1 MKAIIKR
8 ELFNYWKNPVFYLG
22 ILIALAAMYMILSPY
37 LNLHKWDTDGQIKE
51 VSVDEIGDV
60 DIMDG
65 YIPVSEEEKIEG
77 GLLKVQE
84 ELIQFGEMSKEAASA
99 VVRDVREHAGSVSEV
114 CQYLEDK
121 YNYSFKSAYYH
132 MEESGIRRATAQEAN
147 AFLDQV
153 FKEHGYSWYFA
164 RKFADFGGLFLII
177 FAAVVMAFLFLQDT
191 KKDMYELLHTKPV
204 TAAGYVL
211 GKIAGGFLV
220 LVQVLALFTVFFTV
234 LCVRQGRAQGF
245 PVAVWDLAAA
255 ATVYI
260 LPNLFLVTA
269 VYAGTALLFKN
280 PLPALPALFVYVVY
294 SNMGSRNAQGIYGYY
309 GRPLAIM
316 VRFPGRFLETALPP
330 YVMLNQLCLILA
342 AVVVTMLC
350 VRIWKRRRFY

>member
-8 ELFNYWKNPVFYLG
+8 ELCNYWKNPVFYLG

-37 LNLHKWDTDGQIKE
+37 LSLHRWDNDGQIKA
-51 VSVDEIGDV
+51 VSLEEIGDV

-65 YIPVSEEEKIEG
+65 YIPTSEEEKIEG

-84 ELIQFGEMSKEAASA
+84 ELIKYWEMSKEEASA
-99 VVRDVREHAGSVSEV
+99 IVKDAEAHGDSVIEV
-114 CQYLEDK
+114 CQYLEDQ

-132 MEESGIRRATAQEAN
+132 MEESGIRQATAQEAN
-147 AFLDQV
+147 DFLDQV
-153 FKEHGYSWYFA
+153 FKEQRYSWYFA

-177 FAAVVMAFLFLQDT
+177 FAAVMMAFLFLQDT
-191 KKDMYELLHTKPV
+191 KRDMYELLHTKPI

-211 GKIAGGFLV
+211 GKIAGGLLA

-234 LCVRQGRAQGF
+234 LCVFQGREQGF
-245 PVAVWDLAAA
+245 PVAVWELAAA
-255 ATVYI
+255 AVIYI
-260 LPNLFLVTA
+260 LPNLFMVTA

-280 PLPALPALFVYVVY
+280 PLPALPALFLYVVY
-294 SNMGSRNAQGIYGYY
+294 SNMGSRNAQGIYDYY

-316 VRFPGRFLETALPP
+316 VRFPGRFLETAPPP
-330 YVMLNQLCLILA
+330 YVLLNQMFLILA
-342 AVVVTMLC
+342 AAVVTMLC